1 MIRLGDEVML
11 AQSGFPLGKVLC
23 FHTTIGKATVALPQG
38 GTVRVPLSLLSP
50 AERVEPPIARKSAPR
65 RRT

>member
-11 AQSGFPLGKVLC
+11 AQSGFPLGKVIA
-23 FHTTIGKATVALPQG
+23 FHTTIGKCTVRLAMG
-38 GTVRVPLSLLSP
+38 GTVRVPVELLSP

-65 RRT
+65 PHP